1 MGDVVDLQGR
11 NFPID
16 LNTDVGHQWV
26 ADCCRAGEG
35 LITDRELAEK
45 YELSPADW
53 QAIRKDRA
61 LERAVRLE
69 RERRV
74 RTGQAVKEAAAKHL
88 VKGPGI
94 LDGIMSGENSHPKHK
109 IEAYKELRNTAAV
122 GADAEGRSGERFII
136 TIVMNSD
143 EGPNVVEHFDK
154 SIAVDPNDTS
164 PNDVTINLDEPPS
177 GDNRGKE

>member
-88 VKGPGI
+88 IKGPGI

-122 GADAEGRSGERFII
+122 GADAEGRSGERFVI
-136 TIVMNSD
+136 TINLGTDS
-143 EGPNVVEHFDK
+143 ETYNK
-154 SIAVDPNDTS
+154 SITVDPNDTD
-164 PNDVTINLDEPPS
+164 PNDVTINLNALPS
-177 GDNRGKE
+177 GDEHGKE